1 MTVTLTVVTYQR
13 SSSWLTH
20 VIQVIIRLS
29 MLFLISVAQR
39 WRSPTRSF
47 GSALRPQDVGVA
59 FKIRSDWLTS
69 NGFQIRLHSSR
80 SGDIYARGPRTPTP
94 RNNLHN
100 PRKRLACGLPYS
112 PYSSYRSRWRHYIG
126 NIFKR
131 DNQYFY
137 YHYQSRFIEHY
148 TTYVSRQCYVISY

>member
-13 SSSWLTH
+13 SSSWLTG
-20 VIQVIIRLS
+20 LS
-29 MLFLISVAQR
+29 SL
-39 WRSPTRSF
+39 TRHSSNYSALNALSH
-47 GSALRPQDVGVA
+47 SALRPQDVGVA

-80 SGDIYARGPRTPTP
+80 SGDIYTRGPRTPTP

-112 PYSSYRSRWRHYIG
+112 PYSSYRSRWRHYIAI
-126 NIFKR
+126 NIITIIINLDALNTILLMYR
-131 DNQYFY
+131 DNVML
-137 YHYQSRFIEHY
+137 SR
-148 TTYVSRQCYVISY
+148 TSY